1 MPQSIWITQK
11 KYNIFMLL
19 GVEDDFLN
27 KRKIINRK
35 GGEFYYI
42 KIWNFCIS
50 KDTTIDVKKKKK
62 KQPTEWDK
70 LFSTHNQKKFSNQ
83 NIHKQL

>member
-1 MPQSIWITQK
+1 
-11 KYNIFMLL
+11 MLL

-42 KIWNFCIS
+42 KIGNFCIS
-50 KDTTIDVKKKKK
+50 KDTTIDVEKKKKTAHRMG
-62 KQPTEWDK
+62 QAI
-70 LFSTHNQKKFSNQ
+70 FNS
-83 NIHKQL
+83 